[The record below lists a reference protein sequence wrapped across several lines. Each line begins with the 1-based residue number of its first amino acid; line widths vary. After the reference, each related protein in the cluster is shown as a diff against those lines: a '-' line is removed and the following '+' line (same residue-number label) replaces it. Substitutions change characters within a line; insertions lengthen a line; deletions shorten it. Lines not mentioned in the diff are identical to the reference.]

1 VRNRAPPEPPP
12 EPDHA
17 PPPRALHQPAAQS
30 PMDWPRAA
38 RSRIAPPR
46 PARGPRSSAHR
57 PHPGPSGPER
67 SGLSNPRRRPERPA
81 HLLAPQRRD
90 HILWLIPRLAGHDQS
105 PRAMP
110 RKGRDAQ
117 KAHAF
122 TARSTA

>member
-1 VRNRAPPEPPP
+1 MPRPRAHFISLLRNRPWIGPARR
-12 EPDHA
+12 DHA
-17 PPPRALHQPAAQS
+17 SLRHALRAGLVHQ
-30 PMDWPRAA
+30 
-38 RSRIAPPR
+38 RIALIPVR
-46 PARGPRSSAHR
+46 RGQNDPAFPI
-57 PHPGPSGPER
+57 
-67 SGLSNPRRRPERPA
+67 PRRRPERPA